1 MVVVNYAPNQGQCY
15 VTPSFSGLRGKSWR
29 LSDLMNDV
37 QYQREGTAMTEQG
50 LYLDLPP
57 WGYHA
62 FALEAGR

>member
-1 MVVVNYAPNQGQCY
+1 
-15 VTPSFSGLRGKSWR
+15 
-29 LSDLMNDV
+29 MNDV

-50 LYLDLPP
+50 LFLDLPP